1 MKYESHK
8 VYVILLHKRIGG
20 EIMKKK
26 LIVMSL
32 LISAFLMATDN
43 EKGLTEQILANIRKV
58 LK

>member
-1 MKYESHK
+1 
-8 VYVILLHKRIGG
+8 
-20 EIMKKK
+20 MKKK